1 MKNCKLKMKKCKL
14 TQHNFHNET
23 PWAVMRGNMQ
33 LCNSDGFRG
42 D

>member
-23 PWAVMRGNMQ
+23 LWAVEGKNMQ
-33 LCNSDGFRG
+33 FCNSDGFRE